1 MAEKTKPCALET
13 RHRWTFVRNRICTY
27 TNVGDARISQRG
39 VYRCACGAKKIGAP
53 RINMQFPTP
62 QENVR

>member
-13 RHRWTFVRNRICTY
+13 RWRWTFVRNRICTY
-27 TNVGDARISQRG
+27 TNGGSARISLRG
-39 VYRCACGAKKIGAP
+39 VYRCACGAKTIGAP
-53 RINMQFPTP
+53 WINMQFATP